1 MFIGKIEAAG
11 DARQLLGQL
20 IASRLAAAADGLR
33 AQWEVPGRIPTA
45 YVDGLMPDAVVHAV
59 HAAFPAPAV
68 RKRKRLFGEGPVDAV
83 PAEAPDS
90 LLAEAV
96 HAFRDPAVVAQL
108 ARITG
113 LAKLEPD
120 CASHAA
126 AISAMGQGDR
136 RQPHCDDGHD
146 PERRRI
152 RVLTLEWH
160 VSPGWDEPHGGN
172 LQLWDQGP
180 GGLPRTITGHFNRL
194 VLIGVDAPAW
204 QSVNAVRV
212 AQVRCC
218 VANAYFLPGAVDR
231 GE

>member
-11 DARQLLGQL
+11 DARQMLVQL
-20 IASRLAAAADGLR
+20 IVSRLEAAADGLR
-33 AQWEVPGRIPTA
+33 AQWQVPGRIPTA
-45 YVDGLMPDAVVHAV
+45 YVDGLMPDAVAHAV
-59 HAAFPAPAV
+59 RAAFPAPEV
-68 RKRKRLFGEGPVDAV
+68 RKRESLFGGSALDMA
-83 PAEAPDS
+83 PAEAADP
-90 LLAEAV
+90 LLAAAV
-96 HAFRDPAVVAQL
+96 HAFRHPAVVAQL
-108 ARITG
+108 AQITG
-113 LAKLEPD
+113 LAGLEPD

-126 AISAMGQGDR
+126 AISAMGEGDR

-146 PERRRI
+146 PERRRT

-172 LQLWDQGP
+172 LQLWDKGP

-194 VLIGVDAPAW
+194 VLIGVDGTAW
-204 QSVNAVRV
+204 HSVNAVRV
-212 AQVRCC
+212 AEVRCC